1 MTVMPRRQRL
11 NSCQFKIA
19 AVSNRKANWREAE
32 QSKKMNQVLLPSS
45 KDSEVRYCFFVFM
58 GMFAIFVFQ
67 KMLIQV

>member
-45 KDSEVRYCFFVFM
+45 KDSEVVFFVFM
-58 GMFAIFVFQ
+58 GMFAIFEFR